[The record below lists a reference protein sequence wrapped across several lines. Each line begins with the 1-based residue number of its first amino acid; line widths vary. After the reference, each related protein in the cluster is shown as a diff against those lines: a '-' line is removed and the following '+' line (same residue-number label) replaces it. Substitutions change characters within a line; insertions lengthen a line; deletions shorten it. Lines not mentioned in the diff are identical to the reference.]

1 MAYNFKAEGK
11 SNEETLRLT
20 THYMTRAQR
29 SVNCNRVLTP
39 EEQMKSMTAP
49 TAKKVSPA
57 SRFFGGFVPRKGMR
71 IKRN

>member
-57 SRFFGGFVPRKGMR
+57 SRMILEIVPGRGRQNK
-71 IKRN
+71 K